1 MKLDDIPK
9 KPIFDVPDGYFDQ
22 LPGKIQSRI
31 SGKMQSEKSFVF
43 RYRLQYA
50 IPVLVFFVVGALW
63 LFRPA
68 PANDVDS
75 LLASV
80 ETEHLVAYLNESEL
94 TTEDVLEQVDFSLDD
109 IDDIETEVYQLQLED
124 ESFDNIM
131 DDIDVENM

>member
-1 MKLDDIPK
+1 
-9 KPIFDVPDGYFDQ
+9 
-22 LPGKIQSRI
+22 
-31 SGKMQSEKSFVF
+31 
-43 RYRLQYA
+43 
-50 IPVLVFFVVGALW
+50 VLAFFVVGVMW

-80 ETEHLVAYLNESEL
+80 ETEQLVAYLNASDL
-94 TTEDVLEQVDFSLDD
+94 TTEDVLEEVDFSLDD

-124 ESFDNIM
+124 ESFDDIL